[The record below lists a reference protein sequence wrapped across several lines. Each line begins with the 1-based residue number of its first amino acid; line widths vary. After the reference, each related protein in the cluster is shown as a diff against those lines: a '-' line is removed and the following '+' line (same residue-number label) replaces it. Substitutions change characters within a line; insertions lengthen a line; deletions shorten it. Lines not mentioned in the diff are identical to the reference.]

1 MRDFFVLFAQPRQPW
16 LDANALKEKYHEL
29 TRRSHPDVRR
39 DEGSKAFE
47 EINEGYQV
55 LSDPKQRVEHLLA
68 LEGDTLPPRDRT
80 LPADLQ
86 EYFSQIG
93 NLRHAIQRVFAEIGD
108 ITSALKISLLKND
121 LLRLKKQLSQILGTL
136 TSSYDECMEELRR
149 LNDVW
154 KENRREAIGPLQV
167 LHDRMAYLS
176 RWIAQLKE
184 IELQFSLRS

>member
-1 MRDFFVLFAQPRQPW
+1 M
-16 LDANALKEKYHEL
+16 
-29 TRRSHPDVRR
+29 
-39 DEGSKAFE
+39 
-47 EINEGYQV
+47 
-55 LSDPKQRVEHLLA
+55 
-68 LEGDTLPPRDRT
+68 
-80 LPADLQ
+80 
-86 EYFSQIG
+86 
-93 NLRHAIQRVFAEIGD
+93 FAEIGD

-184 IELQFSLRS
+184 MELQFSLRS